1 MKNVKYTVMSERRL
15 LSMADFRYKSL
26 KPWKINDID
35 LTQQF
40 SLSIFTDFRHQSIT
54 LDCYRF
60 LSIDYSGGYG
70 EAQGYLLQ
78 VSATRK
84 CRDSLVEVENLSFQ
98 LLLWPKRA
106 ADGFYG
112 SERVE
117 NLFGDLFL
125 FKTDNAFTAVI
136 RDAKV

>member
-1 MKNVKYTVMSERRL
+1 MIATDVY
-15 LSMADFRYKSL
+15 
-26 KPWKINDID
+26 P
-35 LTQQF
+35 LT
-40 SLSIFTDFRHQSIT
+40 TPG
-54 LDCYRF
+54 YR
-60 LSIDYSGGYG
+60 

-78 VSATRK
+78 VSAKRK
-84 CRDSLVEVENLSFQ
+84 CRGWLVEVGNLSFQ

-117 NLFGDLFL
+117 IFFGDLFL